1 MDPDLMAFDRF
12 IADAVESAKESLQ
25 RDRRLFARV
34 MTRGSDGTARIALI
48 DDIYC
53 FHATQPDEVASQ
65 AIDLEHS
72 QMYLAMAKTTVNLE
86 LADYAIIV
94 HAYHR
99 NGMQCTLFVPF
110 SVVGKDVVFL
120 IAMLDEL
127 PPHLEIG
134 IFSNPYR
141 SLQSQTRLGVWSRSI
156 SRVECRCAD
165 IWAEI
170 RWYARRLFCC

>member
-1 MDPDLMAFDRF
+1 MDPELMAFDRF
-12 IADAVESAKESLQ
+12 IADAVESAKQSLQ

-53 FHATQPDEVASQ
+53 FHAIQPDEEASQ
-65 AIDLEHS
+65 TIDLEHS

-99 NGMQCTLFVPF
+99 NGMKCTLLVPF
-110 SVVGKDVVFL
+110 SVVGKDLVFL

-127 PPHLEIG
+127 PPHHEIG
-134 IFSNPYR
+134 IYSNPYR
-141 SLQSQTRLGVWSRSI
+141 RLQSQTRLGLLSRAMF
-156 SRVECRCAD
+156 RVECRCAD

-170 RWYARRLFCC
+170 RWQVRRLFCC